1 MQAAQAQVDAASA
14 AVTMAQAAA
23 EAAEAGVSQAEQAL
37 ALAQAA
43 LDQVDAQ
50 IEKLTLRAPIAG
62 VVLTLASEQ
71 GEMLLPGTPALTLG
85 QLDQLTITVYIP
97 EDRYGEVSIG
107 DQAQVSADSFP
118 DQAFAARVT
127 RIADQ
132 AEYTPRNVQTKEER
146 QTTVY
151 AVELTLLEGLDQLK
165 PGMPADVTFEGE

>member
-1 MQAAQAQVDAASA
+1 VDAAQA
-14 AVTMAQAAA
+14 AVAQAQAAA
-23 EAAEAGVSQAEQAL
+23 EAAHAGVSQAQQVVDQ
-37 ALAQAA
+37 AQAA
-43 LDQVDAQ
+43 LDLSRAQV
-50 IEKLTLRAPIAG
+50 EKLTLRAPVDG

-85 QLDQLTITVYIP
+85 QLAELTITVYIP

-107 DQAQVSADSFP
+107 DKARVGADSFP
-118 DQAFAARVT
+118 DQTFVAQVT

-151 AVELTLLEGLDQLK
+151 AVELTLLEGRDQLK
-165 PGMPADVTFEGE
+165 PGMPADVTFGAE